1 MMRLTSVQGRIANF
15 VFAGGVAALMAFA
28 PLARAQNAP
37 AAAPSTLPSPAPT
50 TPPIP
55 GAAPA
60 PNSVCAGKSA
70 KECVA
75 LALDALGGRER
86 LQAIH
91 NIRLETI
98 SHTELMEQ
106 SYRQAP
112 FITAYGRGT
121 SIMDF
126 AKQRYRATSKLTWP
140 EADPGQAESESLVIV
155 GPAGGVVSVQGQ
167 TFPAPLSVLDP
178 VREAM
183 ALGPARVLL
192 VAADAADL
200 AYDRP
205 EKLRETPH
213 TVVRFTWGKVPVRV
227 SINPFNALPDAV
239 ETIQQFDDFW
249 FFWGDVRQRVY
260 FDNFERFHGVSY
272 PTNLI
277 EERNGALWRSTQA
290 LNVEFNVTL
299 DDKDFAMDEKMA
311 AASAGGSGW
320 KRKFSAGKPTALAP
334 GVDLY
339 TGAWN
344 ATIIKQD
351 DGVAILEAPISE
363 SYMQGVLD
371 EAAKQYPGVPIRAVF
386 STSDSW
392 PHTGGVRL
400 ARARKLGVYILDL
413 NQPLLDRLMEAP
425 HTIDPDALQ
434 RSLVALDADR
444 VNKATA
450 WRTVSGKT
458 VVGTGDNRVELYP
471 IRGAGTERQYMVY
484 FPQHKLLYASDTLAL
499 NEDGSLYDPEL
510 MHEVAAAVA
519 RENLD
524 VTTVF
529 AMHQGPIPWSQVTTL
544 LAKAEK

>member
-1 MMRLTSVQGRIANF
+1 MRMTRVQDRVSSF
-15 VFAGGVAALMAFA
+15 VFAGCVAALMALA
-28 PLARAQNAP
+28 PLARAQSAP
-37 AAAPSTLPSPAPT
+37 AAAPSTLPSPASSA
-50 TPPIP
+50 PPIS

-75 LALDALGGRER
+75 LSLDAMGGRER
-86 LQAIH
+86 LQAIQSL
-91 NIRLETI
+91 RLDTI

-106 SYRQAP
+106 SYRQSP
-112 FITAYGRGT
+112 FISSYGRAT
-121 SIMDF
+121 TTIDF
-126 AKQRYRATSKLTWP
+126 AHGRYRSASKLTWP
-140 EADPGQAESESLVIV
+140 ESDPGQAESESLVIV
-155 GPAGGVVSVQGQ
+155 GPTGGVVSVQGQ

-192 VAADAADL
+192 AAADAADL

-205 EKLRETPH
+205 GKLRETQH
-213 TVVRFTWGKVPVRV
+213 TVVRFSWGKVPVRV
-227 SINPFNALPDAV
+227 SINPYNALPDAV

-290 LNVEFNVTL
+290 LNVEFNVAI
-299 DDKDFAMDEKMA
+299 DEKDFAMDEKMA

-320 KRKFSAGKPTALAP
+320 KRKFTVDKPAALAP

-339 TGAWN
+339 PGAWN
-344 ATIIKQD
+344 ATIIKQE
-351 DGVAILEAPISE
+351 DGVVILEAPISE

-371 EAAKQYPGVPIRAVF
+371 EAAKKYPGVPIRAVL

-400 ARARKLGVYILDL
+400 ARARKLGVYILDI
-413 NQPLLDRLMEAP
+413 NQPLLDRMMEAP

-484 FPQHKLLYASDTLAL
+484 FPQHHLLYASDTLAL
-499 NEDGSLYDPEL
+499 NDDGSLYDPEL

-519 RENLD
+519 RENLQ
-524 VTTVF
+524 VETVF
-529 AMHQGPIPWSQVTTL
+529 AMHQGPIPWTQVTTL

>member
-1 MMRLTSVQGRIANF
+1 
-15 VFAGGVAALMAFA
+15 
-28 PLARAQNAP
+28 
-37 AAAPSTLPSPAPT
+37 
-50 TPPIP
+50 
-55 GAAPA
+55 
-60 PNSVCAGKSA
+60 
-70 KECVA
+70 VA
-75 LALDALGGRER
+75 LSLDAMGGRER
-86 LQAIH
+86 LQAIQ

-106 SYRQAP
+106 SYRQSP
-112 FITAYGRGT
+112 FITSYGRGT
-121 SIMDF
+121 SLMDF
-126 AKQRYRATSKLTWP
+126 AHQRYRATDKLTWP
-140 EADPGQAESESLVIV
+140 EADPGQSDSESTVIV

-167 TFPAPLSVLDP
+167 TFPAPLSVLGP

-192 VAADAADL
+192 AAADAPDL

-205 EKLRETPH
+205 ERLRETPH
-213 TVVRFTWGKVPVRV
+213 SVVRFTWGKVPVRV
-227 SINPFNALPDAV
+227 SINPYNALPDAV

-249 FFWGDVRQRVY
+249 FFWGDVRQRIF
-260 FDNFERFHGVSY
+260 FDNFERYHGVSY

-290 LNVEFNVTL
+290 LNVEFNVAL

-311 AASAGGSGW
+311 AASASGSGW
-320 KRKFSAGKPTALAP
+320 KRKFNPDKPTQLAP

-371 EAAKQYPGVPIRAVF
+371 EAEKKYPGVPIRAVF

-413 NQPLLDRLMEAP
+413 NQPLLDRMMEAP
-425 HTIDPDALQ
+425 HSIDPDALE
-434 RSLVALDADR
+434 RSQVGFVADR
-444 VNKATA
+444 VPKVTA

-499 NEDGSLYDPEL
+499 NQDGSLYDPEL

-519 RENLD
+519 RENLQ
-524 VTTVF
+524 VETVF